1 MLELPNKPNLKIR
14 TVAEFMDVDIKTV
27 KNWIK
32 KDLLESIK
40 IGGTVRITRE
50 SVLNR
55 RVVNQ
60 SESISK

>member
-1 MLELPNKPNLKIR
+1 MIELPNKPNLKIR

-40 IGGTVRITRE
+40 IRGTVRITRE
-50 SVLNR
+50 SVLQYQAQK
-55 RVVNQ
+55 VV
-60 SESISK
+60 

>member
-1 MLELPNKPNLKIR
+1 MIELPNKPNLKIR

-50 SVLNR
+50 SLLEYSIKH
-55 RVVNQ
+55 Q
-60 SESISK
+60 SGNG

>member
-32 KDLLESIK
+32 KDLLASIK

-50 SVLNR
+50 SVLKY
-55 RVVNQ
+55 Q
-60 SESISK
+60 DFSGSSHL

>member
-60 SESISK
+60 AEKG

>member
-40 IGGTVRITRE
+40 IGGTVRVLRE
-50 SVLNR
+50 SVLR
-55 RVVNQ
+55 HHG
-60 SESISK
+60 ISKLEKG